1 MTEMVDEDQ
10 REFTKNCLYRFANVD
25 SLSEVLGVPIQL
37 ATEEV
42 IKKQSEELAARAKV
56 VKSLENCDIYEYDE
70 DEPEEEKEQAGTP
83 MQTRRTQV
91 KQEKETRST
100 SVDPSAA
107 ITSIVSPFDI
117 DAFPD
122 PLNWPKEATLRFLSL
137 IAVNGIFGESSA
149 EKIFYGFLS
158 ERMAVIK
165 SDEPGLFNYCV
176 VEEDREHIGKV
187 LAVDLQPNY
196 DIRPT
201 PQECEEKLNQ
211 FYTMEYIKTKQMR
224 KEEKPGGFEY
234 KKSKQGI
241 GSGGSLT
248 RSRRTGRPNPLVE
261 ALVEEKKQHKRVS
274 LT

>member
-1 MTEMVDEDQ
+1 MQYLIRIVTE
-10 REFTKNCLYRFANVD
+10 
-25 SLSEVLGVPIQL
+25 
-37 ATEEV
+37 
-42 IKKQSEELAARAKV
+42 QSEDLAAKSKL
-56 VKSLENCDIYEYDE
+56 VKNTESCEIYEYDD
-70 DEPEEEKEQAGTP
+70 DEQDEEKEQPGTP
-83 MQTRRTQV
+83 MATRRTQV

-100 SVDPSAA
+100 SVDPAA
-107 ITSIVSPFDI
+107 AAALTAIVSPFDLE
-117 DAFPD
+117 AFPD

-137 IAVNGIFGESSA
+137 IAVNGIFGEPSA

-176 VEEDREHIGKV
+176 AEEDREHIGKIP
-187 LAVDLQPNY
+187 AVDLMPSY

-211 FYTMEYIKTKQMR
+211 FYTMEYIKTKQMKR
-224 KEEKPGGFEY
+224 EEKPGSFEY
-234 KKSKQGI
+234 KKKQGS

-261 ALVEEKKQHKRVS
+261 ALVEEKKQHKRTS